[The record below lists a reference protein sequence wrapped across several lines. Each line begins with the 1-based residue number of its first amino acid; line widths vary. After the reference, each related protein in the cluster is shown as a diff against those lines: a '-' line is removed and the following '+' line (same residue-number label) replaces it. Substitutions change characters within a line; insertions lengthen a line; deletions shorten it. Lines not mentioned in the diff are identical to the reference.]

1 MKANKKFIQQQLT
14 EETGKIIL
22 LKDLTNISTSMK
34 EGKSR
39 NDLDKSIG
47 TLKDKYGRLESWLL
61 LRPLRPD
68 IYKCM

>member
-1 MKANKKFIQQQLT
+1 MKLLEMKANKKLIQKQLT

-39 NDLDKSIG
+39 NDLDSTIG
-47 TLKDKYGRLESWLL
+47 LLQDKYGMYVLSRV
-61 LRPLRPD
+61 
-68 IYKCM
+68 